1 MIDQLP
7 EPSRLFETSNQT
19 EFMGNNKESFHALY
33 IGADGLFLIILYKLT
48 W

>member
-1 MIDQLP
+1 
-7 EPSRLFETSNQT
+7 
-19 EFMGNNKESFHALY
+19 MGNDEESFHALY